1 MASSP
6 RLTVSSALV
15 PELLDSGDCSCCWS
29 GVFCFWFCVLLME
42 MFLWFRP
49 SIQIRGHGMAFLM
62 QSVVMP
68 SSVVRYFQYEPASL
82 RLRVYFLSG
91 AIYDYMDV
99 PEEVYLKMRQS
110 RSKGSFL
117 NKHVKGKYQFEKIK
131 E

>member
-1 MASSP
+1 
-6 RLTVSSALV
+6 
-15 PELLDSGDCSCCWS
+15 
-29 GVFCFWFCVLLME
+29 
-42 MFLWFRP
+42 
-49 SIQIRGHGMAFLM
+49 MAFLM